1 MTFGIHRITIFLDQR
16 LNRDWARVVV
26 SWFKLINNFIYAS
39 RWMGCRWAAVF
50 ERLKAEG
57 KQNYIRNKKGRKE
70 EETRFNEQSAAEK
83 SRVSHRL
90 APPQKERNEKSIDC
104 FVLYVVCDVM
114 S

>member
-1 MTFGIHRITIFLDQR
+1 MISYTQAGV
-16 LNRDWARVVV
+16 WAVDG
-26 SWFKLINNFIYAS
+26 LP
-39 RWMGCRWAAVF
+39 F

-70 EETRFNEQSAAEK
+70 GRRKTRFNEQSAAEK

-90 APPQKERNEKSIDC
+90 APPSQKERNEKSIDC